1 MDTSIMTC
9 SVQTGR
15 CVWRFVR
22 HPRHAVSCVAALVT
36 ATLAGCRG
44 DLLGVPAPSNAVPTS
59 QAHDSAGGEALRNGA
74 IAFFATGFA
83 AGFGVLPFSGSMA
96 DEFYTTNVDAPDIAA
111 DTRSVRPGD
120 LTGIDLAYSQLQQA
134 RVQGLQAAE
143 VLEHNAST
151 AGSRDIGEVFALAG
165 YAEVL
170 LAEQMCSGIPLS
182 LVSLSGAITP
192 GDPLPTDS
200 VLRTAIAH
208 FDSATAHAAGS
219 TAIVNLAAVG
229 RGRALLDLGRAV
241 DASTAVA
248 QVSAAFLYTLELPA
262 ARQDVYQLMAGAAGV
277 NMADG
282 KGANGLPFISAHDP
296 RLPTASAGQTLVGT
310 VAVYPLKFAST
321 ATSNG
326 PIPLTDG
333 VEAGLIAAEAAL
345 TAHDVMGWLAA
356 LNTLR
361 ANFVAL
367 RGPYPADTSYHQL
380 QPLTDPGSDSARVS
394 LTFRERAFWLYGTGH
409 RLGDLR
415 RLIRQYGRDQ
425 AQVFP
430 VGAYVNGT
438 ASTFRSTYGADVN
451 YPIGIVE
458 QGNPKF
464 HGCLDMQA

>member
-1 MDTSIMTC
+1 MLC
-9 SVQTGR
+9 AGG
-15 CVWRFVR
+15 FV
-22 HPRHAVSCVAALVT
+22 AVV
-36 ATLAGCRG
+36 LAGCRG
-44 DLLGVPAPSNAVPTS
+44 DLLSVPPPSNAIATS
-59 QAHDSAGGEALRNGA
+59 QAHDSVGGEALRSGA
-74 IAFFATGFA
+74 IGLFATGYA
-83 AGFGVLPFSGSMA
+83 AGSGVLHYSGSMA
-96 DEFYTTNVDAPDIAA
+96 DELYATNVGALDIAA
-111 DTRSVRPGD
+111 DTRSIRPGD
-120 LTGIDLAYSQLQQA
+120 LTGIDLAYSELQQA
-134 RVQGLQAAE
+134 RIQSLQAAD

-151 AGSRDIGEVFALAG
+151 ARSSDLGEVFALAG

-170 LAEQMCSGIPLS
+170 LAEHMCSGIPLS
-182 LVSLSGAITP
+182 QVALSSTITP
-192 GDPLPTDS
+192 GDPLSTDS
-200 VLRTAIAH
+200 VLRVAVAH
-208 FDSATAHAAGS
+208 FDSATAHAGGAA
-219 TAIVNLAAVG
+219 AITNLAAVG
-229 RGRALLDLGRAV
+229 RGRALVDLGRTA
-241 DASTAVA
+241 DAGAAVA
-248 QVSAAFLYTLELPA
+248 QVPAAFLYTLELPA
-262 ARQDVYQLMAGAAGV
+262 TRQDIYQLMASGADV
-277 NMADG
+277 YVADS
-282 KGANGLPFISAHDP
+282 KGTNGLPFVSARDP
-296 RLPTASAGQTLVGT
+296 RLPTASAGQTPVGT
-310 VAVYPLKFAST
+310 TAVYPLKFAST

-333 VEAGLIAAEAAL
+333 VEAGLITAEAAL

-380 QPLTDPGSDSARVS
+380 QPLADPGSDSARVS